1 MKQNAQ
7 AKRDQLRTAGQDNLY
22 CYLRV
27 STQGQVEQGHSIDNQ
42 RATGKRI
49 AKQLGLTYKEMNE
62 GGLSSMALV
71 RPVLEK
77 VLKGIATGE
86 IQNIWYFSRSRW
98 TREMISDLVI
108 KRDYLVKYGVN
119 VYEGESG
126 SQRKLLD
133 PNDEFFDNIIT
144 GYQQHERRNI
154 RMRSVSGKRHLS
166 LSKGET
172 GVFMGGTI
180 AFGYSNID
188 KKWTI
193 NKEEASIVKQMFSL
207 YAQGTSIQDIKGNLD
222 SQGIK
227 PRRSKLW
234 NIHTILKMLKNT
246 TYVGDHSWFDKENK
260 KHYPINVPAIITH
273 SLFNRVQIEI
283 EKNVRHKGNNLRK
296 YESLLS
302 NFLKCSCGEKILGH
316 ARKTVNKKVYVCSS
330 KNYKWKGK
338 EVRDCSNRR
347 GMDMDKTDK
356 FVLGC
361 IKDIMG
367 NSSILKD
374 RFKTDVLAQKDVDS
388 SQIEIE
394 KDMREKHIKSMNYA
408 IEKII
413 QNLATNKVNNM
424 MGRTEQSVY
433 EKIEKILGEEKS
445 IIEDKKAA
453 LIEEIK
459 DLDARKDWI
468 DWITRFGD
476 DINKQFDTPSVELL
490 DGMVSSILVEAT
502 FDKNRDGIEKQ
513 VGHKLKVRFKQP
525 IVDDS
530 IEYKNPNKHSDGY
543 NVKSGKKIKN
553 VGSLEISKGG
563 RGHKKKAGVGL

>member
-1 MKQNAQ
+1 
-7 AKRDQLRTAGQDNLY
+7 
-22 CYLRV
+22 
-27 STQGQVEQGHSIDNQ
+27 
-42 RATGKRI
+42 
-49 AKQLGLTYKEMNE
+49 
-62 GGLSSMALV
+62 
-71 RPVLEK
+71 
-77 VLKGIATGE
+77 
-86 IQNIWYFSRSRW
+86 
-98 TREMISDLVI
+98 
-108 KRDYLVKYGVN
+108 
-119 VYEGESG
+119 
-126 SQRKLLD
+126 
-133 PNDEFFDNIIT
+133 
-144 GYQQHERRNI
+144 
-154 RMRSVSGKRHLS
+154 
-166 LSKGET
+166 
-172 GVFMGGTI
+172 
-180 AFGYSNID
+180 
-188 KKWTI
+188 
-193 NKEEASIVKQMFSL
+193 
-207 YAQGTSIQDIKGNLD
+207 
-222 SQGIK
+222 
-227 PRRSKLW
+227 
-234 NIHTILKMLKNT
+234 
-246 TYVGDHSWFDKENK
+246 
-260 KHYPINVPAIITH
+260 
-273 SLFNRVQIEI
+273 
-283 EKNVRHKGNNLRK
+283 
-296 YESLLS
+296 
-302 NFLKCSCGEKILGH
+302 
-316 ARKTVNKKVYVCSS
+316 
-330 KNYKWKGK
+330 
-338 EVRDCSNRR
+338 
-347 GMDMDKTDK
+347 MDMDKTDK

-374 RFKTDVLAQKDVDS
+374 RFKKDVLAQKDVDS

-433 EKIEKILGEEKS
+433 EKVDKILGEEKS

-502 FDKNRDGIEKQ
+502 FDKNRDGVEKQ